1 MSKAFR
7 ALVVGGVA
15 SVILAGALPAGGQP
29 TVRGSV
35 SGELTRGRRARF
47 TVAATHPEGWQSLET
62 LRIILSLRGVELE
75 ELSYGV
81 DTTVVRA
88 GVSSALVGTGDQ
100 VTGRF
105 FAVDALDVEVT
116 TSGQR
121 LEVGLLA
128 SLLDDVPEGARFQFV
143 AEDDAGEEATMR
155 RVAVTPEEEAGLPWA
170 TLALAVGAALLAG
183 GLLGSRVAAHRRT
196 PSRSIYQ
203 DVARR
208 ILEEREGRSRGGG
221 R

>member
-1 MSKAFR
+1 MSKAVR
-7 ALVVGGVA
+7 RLVVGGVA
-15 SVILAGALPAGGQP
+15 SVTLAAALPAVGQP
-29 TVRGSV
+29 TVQGRV
-35 SGELTRGRRARF
+35 SGELIQGQRARF

-62 LRIILSLRGVELE
+62 LRVILSLRGVPLE

-81 DTTVVRA
+81 DTTAVRA
-88 GVSSALVGTGDQ
+88 GVSSALVGTGDE

-116 TSGQR
+116 TSGER
-121 LEVGLLA
+121 LELRLAA

-143 AEDDAGEEATMR
+143 AEDDAGEEATVR
-155 RVAVTPEEEAGLPWA
+155 RVAVTPGEAGGFPWA

-183 GLLGSRVAAHRRT
+183 GLFGSRVAAHRRPPT
-196 PSRSIYQ
+196 KSIYQ

-208 ILEEREGRSRGGG
+208 ILEERERRGQGAGR
-221 R
+221 